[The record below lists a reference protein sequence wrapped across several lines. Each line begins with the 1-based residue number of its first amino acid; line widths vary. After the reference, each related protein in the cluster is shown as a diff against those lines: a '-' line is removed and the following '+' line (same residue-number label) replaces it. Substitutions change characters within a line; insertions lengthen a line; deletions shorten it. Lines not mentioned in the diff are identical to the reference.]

1 MTSCHSSKGRQQR
14 CGFMPEHTTIGSL
27 FFCIN
32 FLFHSFSEII
42 MKSVL
47 YNEFIKSMRSDFMEK
62 NIEIKNLCK
71 VYGNIT
77 ILDDINY
84 VAKEWRETAF
94 LVPNGAGKSST
105 LRILIGLDQATS
117 GSATI
122 SGINYKD
129 IRNPLFVVGATFD
142 GLGSPSDRTVY
153 QHLRIVAASN
163 GIKKSR
169 IDEVLAVTDIT
180 HKKNESIGHLSLGET
195 QRVSL
200 ATALLG
206 NPQFLIL
213 DEPTNGLDPSG
224 IRWLRNFLKEQS
236 EKGKTILLS
245 SHILSEVEAVTDD
258 VVFIHKGKIIANGEL
273 KKIMKDAASLEE
285 VFFNLIQE
293 GGKED
298 EVIL

>member
-1 MTSCHSSKGRQQR
+1 
-14 CGFMPEHTTIGSL
+14 
-27 FFCIN
+27 
-32 FLFHSFSEII
+32 
-42 MKSVL
+42 
-47 YNEFIKSMRSDFMEK
+47 MEK

-77 ILDDINY
+77 ILDDINF
-84 VAKEWRETAF
+84 VAKGGRVTA
-94 LVPNGAGKSST
+94 LLGPNGAGKSST
-105 LRILIGLDQATS
+105 LRILLGLDQATS

-122 SGINYKD
+122 AGISYKN
-129 IRNPLFVVGATFD
+129 ILNPLFVVGATFD

-153 QHLRIVAASN
+153 QLLRIVAASN

-169 IDEVLAVTDIT
+169 IDEVLAVTDIA

-236 EKGKTILLS
+236 VKGKTILLS

-273 KKIMKDAASLEE
+273 KKIMKDTVNLEE

-293 GGKED
+293 GGKKDED
-298 EVIL
+298 IL

>member
-1 MTSCHSSKGRQQR
+1 
-14 CGFMPEHTTIGSL
+14 
-27 FFCIN
+27 
-32 FLFHSFSEII
+32 
-42 MKSVL
+42 
-47 YNEFIKSMRSDFMEK
+47 MEN

-71 VYGNIT
+71 GYGNTT
-77 ILDDINY
+77 ILDDISF
-84 VAKEWRETAF
+84 VAKEGRVTAF
-94 LVPNGAGKSST
+94 LGPNGAGKSST
-105 LRILIGLDQATS
+105 LRILLGLDQATS

-122 SGINYKD
+122 AGKNYKD

-153 QHLRIVAASN
+153 QHLRIVSASN

-169 IDEVLAVTDIT
+169 IDEVLAVTDIA

-258 VVFIHKGKIIANGEL
+258 VVFIHKGKIIANREL
-273 KKIMKDAASLEE
+273 KKIMKDTVNLEE

>member
-1 MTSCHSSKGRQQR
+1 
-14 CGFMPEHTTIGSL
+14 
-27 FFCIN
+27 
-32 FLFHSFSEII
+32 
-42 MKSVL
+42 
-47 YNEFIKSMRSDFMEK
+47 ME
-62 NIEIKNLCK
+62 NSIEIKNLCK
-71 VYGNIT
+71 VYGNT
-77 ILDDINY
+77 SILGDISF
-84 VAKEWRETAF
+84 VAKEGRVTAF
-94 LVPNGAGKSST
+94 LGPNGAGKSST
-105 LRILIGLDQATS
+105 LRILLGLDQATS

-122 SGINYKD
+122 AGKNYKD
-129 IRNPLFVVGATFD
+129 IRQPLFVVGATFD

-163 GIKKSR
+163 GIEKSR
-169 IDEVLAVTDIT
+169 IHEVLAITDIA

-273 KKIMKDAASLEE
+273 KNIMKNAATLEE

>member
-1 MTSCHSSKGRQQR
+1 
-14 CGFMPEHTTIGSL
+14 
-27 FFCIN
+27 
-32 FLFHSFSEII
+32 
-42 MKSVL
+42 
-47 YNEFIKSMRSDFMEK
+47 ME
-62 NIEIKNLCK
+62 NSIEIKNLCK
-71 VYGNIT
+71 GYGHTT
-77 ILDDINY
+77 ILDDISF
-84 VAKEWRETAF
+84 VAKEGRVTAF
-94 LVPNGAGKSST
+94 LGPNGAGKSST
-105 LRILIGLDQATS
+105 LRILLGLDQATS

-122 SGINYKD
+122 AGKNYKD

-163 GIKKSR
+163 GIEKSR
-169 IDEVLAVTDIT
+169 ISEVLAITDIA

-224 IRWLRNFLKEQS
+224 IRWLRNFIKEQS
-236 EKGKTILLS
+236 EAGKTILLS

-258 VVFIHKGKIIANGEL
+258 VVFIHKGKNIANGEL
-273 KKIMKDAASLEE
+273 KNIMKNAATLEE

>member
-1 MTSCHSSKGRQQR
+1 
-14 CGFMPEHTTIGSL
+14 
-27 FFCIN
+27 
-32 FLFHSFSEII
+32 
-42 MKSVL
+42 
-47 YNEFIKSMRSDFMEK
+47 ME
-62 NIEIKNLCK
+62 NSIEIKNLCK
-71 VYGNIT
+71 GYGHTT
-77 ILDDINY
+77 ILDDISF
-84 VAKEWRETAF
+84 VAKEGRVTAF
-94 LVPNGAGKSST
+94 LGPNGAGKSST
-105 LRILIGLDQATS
+105 LRILLGLDQATS

-122 SGINYKD
+122 AGKNYKD

-163 GIKKSR
+163 GIEKSR
-169 IDEVLAVTDIT
+169 ISEVLAITDIA

-224 IRWLRNFLKEQS
+224 IRWLRKFIKEQS
-236 EKGKTILLS
+236 EAGKTILLS

-273 KKIMKDAASLEE
+273 KNIMKNAPTLEE

>member
-1 MTSCHSSKGRQQR
+1 MELKKV
-14 CGFMPEHTTIGSL
+14 EL
-27 FFCIN
+27 
-32 FLFHSFSEII
+32 
-42 MKSVL
+42 MK
-47 YNEFIKSMRSDFMEK
+47 Y
-62 NIEIKNLCK
+62 
-71 VYGNIT
+71 
-77 ILDDINY
+77 
-84 VAKEWRETAF
+84 
-94 LVPNGAGKSST
+94 
-105 LRILIGLDQATS
+105 
-117 GSATI
+117 
-122 SGINYKD
+122 
-129 IRNPLFVVGATFD
+129 
-142 GLGSPSDRTVY
+142 
-153 QHLRIVAASN
+153 
-163 GIKKSR
+163 
-169 IDEVLAVTDIT
+169 
-180 HKKNESIGHLSLGET
+180 LSLGET

-273 KKIMKDAASLEE
+273 KKIMKDTVSLEE

-293 GGKED
+293 GGKKD

>member
-1 MTSCHSSKGRQQR
+1 
-14 CGFMPEHTTIGSL
+14 
-27 FFCIN
+27 
-32 FLFHSFSEII
+32 
-42 MKSVL
+42 
-47 YNEFIKSMRSDFMEK
+47 MEK

-71 VYGNIT
+71 VHGKIT
-77 ILDDINY
+77 ILDDINF
-84 VAKEWRETAF
+84 VANEGRVTAF
-94 LVPNGAGKSST
+94 LGPNGAGKSST
-105 LRILIGLDQATS
+105 LRILLGLDKATS
-117 GSATI
+117 GSAI
-122 SGINYKD
+122 IAGINYKD
-129 IRNPLFVVGATFD
+129 IRNPLFIVGATFD

-169 IDEVLAVTDIT
+169 IDEVLAIT
-180 HKKNESIGHLSLGET
+180 AIAHKKNESIGHLSLGET

>member
-1 MTSCHSSKGRQQR
+1 
-14 CGFMPEHTTIGSL
+14 
-27 FFCIN
+27 
-32 FLFHSFSEII
+32 
-42 MKSVL
+42 
-47 YNEFIKSMRSDFMEK
+47 ME
-62 NIEIKNLCK
+62 NSIEIKNLCK
-71 VYGNIT
+71 VYGNT
-77 ILDDINY
+77 SILDDISF
-84 VAKEWRETAF
+84 VAKEGRVTAF
-94 LVPNGAGKSST
+94 LGPNGAGKSST
-105 LRILIGLDQATS
+105 LRILLGLDQATS

-122 SGINYKD
+122 AGKNYKD
-129 IRNPLFVVGATFD
+129 IRQPLFVVGATFD

-163 GIKKSR
+163 GIEKSR
-169 IDEVLAVTDIT
+169 IHEVLAITDIA

-273 KKIMKDAASLEE
+273 KNIMKNAATLEE

>member
-1 MTSCHSSKGRQQR
+1 
-14 CGFMPEHTTIGSL
+14 
-27 FFCIN
+27 
-32 FLFHSFSEII
+32 
-42 MKSVL
+42 
-47 YNEFIKSMRSDFMEK
+47 ME
-62 NIEIKNLCK
+62 NSIEIKNLCK
-71 VYGNIT
+71 ICGNTT
-77 ILDDINY
+77 ILDDINF
-84 VAKEWRETAF
+84 VAKGGRVTAF
-94 LVPNGAGKSST
+94 LGPNGAGKSST
-105 LRILIGLDQATS
+105 LRILLGLDQATS

-122 SGINYKD
+122 AGENYKD
-129 IRNPLFVVGATFD
+129 IRQPLFVVGATFD

-163 GIKKSR
+163 GIEKSR
-169 IDEVLAVTDIT
+169 ISEVLAITDIA

-213 DEPTNGLDPSG
+213 DEPANGLDPSG

-236 EKGKTILLS
+236 KKGKTILLS

-273 KKIMKDAASLEE
+273 KNIMKNATTLEE

>member
-1 MTSCHSSKGRQQR
+1 
-14 CGFMPEHTTIGSL
+14 
-27 FFCIN
+27 
-32 FLFHSFSEII
+32 
-42 MKSVL
+42 
-47 YNEFIKSMRSDFMEK
+47 MEN

-71 VYGNIT
+71 VYGNTT
-77 ILDDINY
+77 ILDDICF
-84 VAKEWRETAF
+84 VAKEGRVTAF
-94 LVPNGAGKSST
+94 LGPNGAGKSST
-105 LRILIGLDQATS
+105 LRILLGLDQATS
-117 GSATI
+117 GIATI
-122 SGINYKD
+122 AGKKYKE

-142 GLGSPSDRTVY
+142 ALGSPSDRTVY

-163 GIKKSR
+163 GIEKSR
-169 IDEVLAVTDIT
+169 ISEVIAMTDIA

-273 KKIMKDAASLEE
+273 KNIMKNAATLEE

>member
-1 MTSCHSSKGRQQR
+1 
-14 CGFMPEHTTIGSL
+14 
-27 FFCIN
+27 
-32 FLFHSFSEII
+32 
-42 MKSVL
+42 
-47 YNEFIKSMRSDFMEK
+47 MEK

-71 VYGNIT
+71 VHGKIT
-77 ILDDINY
+77 ILDDINF
-84 VAKEWRETAF
+84 VANEGRVTAF
-94 LVPNGAGKSST
+94 LGPNGAGKSST
-105 LRILIGLDQATS
+105 LRILLGLDQATS

-122 SGINYKD
+122 AGIKYKD

-169 IDEVLAVTDIT
+169 IDEVLAVTDIA

-224 IRWLRNFLKEQS
+224 IRWLRIFIKEQS
-236 EKGKTILLS
+236 EAGKTILLS

-273 KKIMKDAASLEE
+273 KNIMKNSATLEE

>member
-1 MTSCHSSKGRQQR
+1 
-14 CGFMPEHTTIGSL
+14 
-27 FFCIN
+27 
-32 FLFHSFSEII
+32 
-42 MKSVL
+42 
-47 YNEFIKSMRSDFMEK
+47 ME
-62 NIEIKNLCK
+62 NSIEIKNLCK
-71 VYGNIT
+71 GYGHTT
-77 ILDDINY
+77 ILDDISF
-84 VAKEWRETAF
+84 VAKEGRVTAF
-94 LVPNGAGKSST
+94 LGPNGAGKSST
-105 LRILIGLDQATS
+105 LRILLGLDQATS

-122 SGINYKD
+122 AGKNYKD
-129 IRNPLFVVGATFD
+129 IRNPLFVVGVTFD

-163 GIKKSR
+163 GIEKSR
-169 IDEVLAVTDIT
+169 ISEVLAITDIA

-224 IRWLRNFLKEQS
+224 IRWLRNFIKEQS
-236 EKGKTILLS
+236 EAGKTILLS

-273 KKIMKDAASLEE
+273 KNIMKNAATLEE

>member
-1 MTSCHSSKGRQQR
+1 
-14 CGFMPEHTTIGSL
+14 
-27 FFCIN
+27 
-32 FLFHSFSEII
+32 
-42 MKSVL
+42 
-47 YNEFIKSMRSDFMEK
+47 MEK

-77 ILDDINY
+77 ILDDINF
-84 VAKEWRETAF
+84 VAKGGRVTA
-94 LVPNGAGKSST
+94 LLGPNGAGKSST
-105 LRILIGLDQATS
+105 LRILLGLDQATS

-122 SGINYKD
+122 AGISYKN
-129 IRNPLFVVGATFD
+129 ILNPLFVVGATFD
-142 GLGSPSDRTVY
+142 GLGSSSDRTVY
-153 QHLRIVAASN
+153 QLLRIVAASN

-169 IDEVLAVTDIT
+169 IDEVLAVTDIA

-236 EKGKTILLS
+236 VKGKTILLS

-273 KKIMKDAASLEE
+273 KKIMKDTVNLEE

-293 GGKED
+293 GGKKDED
-298 EVIL
+298 IL

>member
-1 MTSCHSSKGRQQR
+1 
-14 CGFMPEHTTIGSL
+14 
-27 FFCIN
+27 
-32 FLFHSFSEII
+32 
-42 MKSVL
+42 
-47 YNEFIKSMRSDFMEK
+47 ME
-62 NIEIKNLCK
+62 NSIEIKNLCIG
-71 VYGNIT
+71 YGHTT
-77 ILDDINY
+77 ILDDISF
-84 VAKEWRETAF
+84 VAKEGRVTAF
-94 LVPNGAGKSST
+94 LGPNGAGKSST
-105 LRILIGLDQATS
+105 LRILLGLDQATS

-122 SGINYKD
+122 AGKNYKD

-163 GIKKSR
+163 GIEKSR
-169 IDEVLAVTDIT
+169 ISEVLAIMDIA

-224 IRWLRNFLKEQS
+224 IRWLRNFIKEQS
-236 EKGKTILLS
+236 EAGKTILLS

-273 KKIMKDAASLEE
+273 KNIMKNAATLEE

>member
-1 MTSCHSSKGRQQR
+1 
-14 CGFMPEHTTIGSL
+14 
-27 FFCIN
+27 
-32 FLFHSFSEII
+32 
-42 MKSVL
+42 
-47 YNEFIKSMRSDFMEK
+47 ME
-62 NIEIKNLCK
+62 NSIEIKNLCK
-71 VYGNIT
+71 VYGNTT
-77 ILDDINY
+77 ILDDIIF
-84 VAKEWRETAF
+84 VAKEGRVTAF
-94 LVPNGAGKSST
+94 LGPNGAGKSST
-105 LRILIGLDQATS
+105 LRILLGLDQATS

-122 SGINYKD
+122 AGKNYKD
-129 IRNPLFVVGATFD
+129 IRQPLFVVGATFD

-163 GIKKSR
+163 GIEKSR
-169 IDEVLAVTDIT
+169 INEVLAITDIA

-273 KKIMKDAASLEE
+273 KKIMKDTVNLEE

>member
-1 MTSCHSSKGRQQR
+1 
-14 CGFMPEHTTIGSL
+14 
-27 FFCIN
+27 
-32 FLFHSFSEII
+32 
-42 MKSVL
+42 
-47 YNEFIKSMRSDFMEK
+47 MEK

-77 ILDDINY
+77 ILDDINF
-84 VAKEWRETAF
+84 VAKEGIVTAF
-94 LVPNGAGKSST
+94 LGPNGAGKSST
-105 LRILIGLDQATS
+105 LRILLGLDQATS

-169 IDEVLAVTDIT
+169 IDEVLAVTDIA

-273 KKIMKDAASLEE
+273 KKIMKDTVNLEE

>member
-1 MTSCHSSKGRQQR
+1 
-14 CGFMPEHTTIGSL
+14 
-27 FFCIN
+27 
-32 FLFHSFSEII
+32 
-42 MKSVL
+42 
-47 YNEFIKSMRSDFMEK
+47 ME
-62 NIEIKNLCK
+62 NSIEIKNLCK
-71 VYGNIT
+71 GYGHTT
-77 ILDDINY
+77 ILDDISF
-84 VAKEWRETAF
+84 VAKEGRVTAF
-94 LVPNGAGKSST
+94 LGPNGAGKSST
-105 LRILIGLDQATS
+105 LRILLGLDQATS

-122 SGINYKD
+122 AGKNYKD

-163 GIKKSR
+163 GIEKSR
-169 IDEVLAVTDIT
+169 ISEVLAITDIA

-224 IRWLRNFLKEQS
+224 IRWLRNFIKEQS
-236 EKGKTILLS
+236 EAGKTILLS

-273 KKIMKDAASLEE
+273 KKIMKDTVNLEE

>member
-1 MTSCHSSKGRQQR
+1 
-14 CGFMPEHTTIGSL
+14 
-27 FFCIN
+27 
-32 FLFHSFSEII
+32 
-42 MKSVL
+42 
-47 YNEFIKSMRSDFMEK
+47 MEN

-71 VYGNIT
+71 GYGHTT
-77 ILDDINY
+77 ILDDISF
-84 VAKEWRETAF
+84 VAKEGRVTAF
-94 LVPNGAGKSST
+94 LGPNGAGKSST
-105 LRILIGLDQATS
+105 LRILLGLDQATS

-122 SGINYKD
+122 AGKNYKG

-163 GIKKSR
+163 GIEKSK
-169 IDEVLAVTDIT
+169 ISEVLAITDIA

-224 IRWLRNFLKEQS
+224 IRWLRKFIKEQS
-236 EKGKTILLS
+236 EAGKTILLS

-273 KKIMKDAASLEE
+273 KNIMKNAPTLEE

>member
-1 MTSCHSSKGRQQR
+1 
-14 CGFMPEHTTIGSL
+14 
-27 FFCIN
+27 
-32 FLFHSFSEII
+32 
-42 MKSVL
+42 
-47 YNEFIKSMRSDFMEK
+47 ME
-62 NIEIKNLCK
+62 NSIEIKNLCK
-71 VYGNIT
+71 GYGHTT
-77 ILDDINY
+77 ILDDISF
-84 VAKEWRETAF
+84 VAKEGRVTAF
-94 LVPNGAGKSST
+94 LGPNGAGKSST
-105 LRILIGLDQATS
+105 LRILLGLDQATS

-122 SGINYKD
+122 AGKNYKD

-163 GIKKSR
+163 GIEKSR
-169 IDEVLAVTDIT
+169 ISEVLAITDIA

-273 KKIMKDAASLEE
+273 KKIMKDTVNLEE

>member
-1 MTSCHSSKGRQQR
+1 
-14 CGFMPEHTTIGSL
+14 
-27 FFCIN
+27 
-32 FLFHSFSEII
+32 
-42 MKSVL
+42 
-47 YNEFIKSMRSDFMEK
+47 ME
-62 NIEIKNLCK
+62 NSIEIKNLCK
-71 VYGNIT
+71 ICGNTT
-77 ILDDINY
+77 ILDDINF
-84 VAKEWRETAF
+84 VAKGGRVTAF
-94 LVPNGAGKSST
+94 LGPNGAGKSST
-105 LRILIGLDQATS
+105 LRILLGLDQATS

-122 SGINYKD
+122 AGENYKD
-129 IRNPLFVVGATFD
+129 IRQPLFVVGATFD

-163 GIKKSR
+163 GIEKSR
-169 IDEVLAVTDIT
+169 ISEVLAITDIA

-213 DEPTNGLDPSG
+213 DELANGLDPSG

-236 EKGKTILLS
+236 KKGKTILLS

-273 KKIMKDAASLEE
+273 KNIMKNATTLEE

>member
-1 MTSCHSSKGRQQR
+1 
-14 CGFMPEHTTIGSL
+14 
-27 FFCIN
+27 
-32 FLFHSFSEII
+32 
-42 MKSVL
+42 
-47 YNEFIKSMRSDFMEK
+47 ME
-62 NIEIKNLCK
+62 NSIEIKNLCK
-71 VYGNIT
+71 GYGHTT
-77 ILDDINY
+77 ILDDISF
-84 VAKEWRETAF
+84 VAKEGRVTAF
-94 LVPNGAGKSST
+94 LGPNGAGKSST
-105 LRILIGLDQATS
+105 LRILLGLDQATF

-122 SGINYKD
+122 AGKNYKD

-163 GIKKSR
+163 GIEKSR
-169 IDEVLAVTDIT
+169 ISEVLAITDIA

-200 ATALLG
+200 ATALRG

-224 IRWLRNFLKEQS
+224 IRWLRNFIKEQS
-236 EKGKTILLS
+236 EAGKTILLS

-258 VVFIHKGKIIANGEL
+258 VVFIHKGKNIANGEL
-273 KKIMKDAASLEE
+273 KNIMKNAATLEE

>member
-1 MTSCHSSKGRQQR
+1 
-14 CGFMPEHTTIGSL
+14 
-27 FFCIN
+27 
-32 FLFHSFSEII
+32 
-42 MKSVL
+42 
-47 YNEFIKSMRSDFMEK
+47 ME
-62 NIEIKNLCK
+62 NSIEIKNLCK
-71 VYGNIT
+71 GYGHTT
-77 ILDDINY
+77 ILDDISF
-84 VAKEWRETAF
+84 VAKEGRVTAF
-94 LVPNGAGKSST
+94 LGPNGAGKSST
-105 LRILIGLDQATS
+105 LRILLGLDQATS

-122 SGINYKD
+122 AGKNYKD

-163 GIKKSR
+163 GIEKSR
-169 IDEVLAVTDIT
+169 ISEVLAITDIA

-273 KKIMKDAASLEE
+273 KKIMKDTVSLEE

>member
-1 MTSCHSSKGRQQR
+1 
-14 CGFMPEHTTIGSL
+14 
-27 FFCIN
+27 
-32 FLFHSFSEII
+32 
-42 MKSVL
+42 
-47 YNEFIKSMRSDFMEK
+47 ME
-62 NIEIKNLCK
+62 NSIEIKNLCK
-71 VYGNIT
+71 GYGHTT
-77 ILDDINY
+77 ILDDISF
-84 VAKEWRETAF
+84 VAKEGRVTAF
-94 LVPNGAGKSST
+94 LGPNGAGKSST
-105 LRILIGLDQATS
+105 LRILLGLDQAPS

-122 SGINYKD
+122 AGKNYKD

-163 GIKKSR
+163 GIEKSR
-169 IDEVLAVTDIT
+169 ISEVLAITDIA

-224 IRWLRNFLKEQS
+224 IRWLRNFIKEQS
-236 EKGKTILLS
+236 EAGKTILLS

-258 VVFIHKGKIIANGEL
+258 VVFIHKGKNIANGEL
-273 KKIMKDAASLEE
+273 KNIMKNAATLEE

-298 EVIL
+298 EVML

>member
-1 MTSCHSSKGRQQR
+1 
-14 CGFMPEHTTIGSL
+14 
-27 FFCIN
+27 
-32 FLFHSFSEII
+32 
-42 MKSVL
+42 
-47 YNEFIKSMRSDFMEK
+47 MEK

-77 ILDDINY
+77 ILDDINF
-84 VAKEWRETAF
+84 VAKGGRVTA
-94 LVPNGAGKSST
+94 LLGPNGAGKSST
-105 LRILIGLDQATS
+105 LRILLGLDQATS

-122 SGINYKD
+122 AGISYKN
-129 IRNPLFVVGATFD
+129 ILNPLFVVGATFD

-169 IDEVLAVTDIT
+169 IDEVLAVTDIA

-273 KKIMKDAASLEE
+273 KKIMKDTVNLEE

-293 GGKED
+293 GGKKDED
-298 EVIL
+298 IL

>member
-1 MTSCHSSKGRQQR
+1 
-14 CGFMPEHTTIGSL
+14 
-27 FFCIN
+27 
-32 FLFHSFSEII
+32 
-42 MKSVL
+42 
-47 YNEFIKSMRSDFMEK
+47 MEK

-77 ILDDINY
+77 ILDDINF
-84 VAKEWRETAF
+84 VAKEGRVTAF
-94 LVPNGAGKSST
+94 LGLNGAGKSST
-105 LRILIGLDQATS
+105 LRILLGLDQATS

-169 IDEVLAVTDIT
+169 IDEVLAVTDIA

-273 KKIMKDAASLEE
+273 KKIMKDTVNLEE

>member
-1 MTSCHSSKGRQQR
+1 
-14 CGFMPEHTTIGSL
+14 
-27 FFCIN
+27 
-32 FLFHSFSEII
+32 
-42 MKSVL
+42 
-47 YNEFIKSMRSDFMEK
+47 ME
-62 NIEIKNLCK
+62 NSIEIKNLCK
-71 VYGNIT
+71 VCGNTI
-77 ILDDINY
+77 ILDDINF
-84 VAKEWRETAF
+84 VAKEGRVTAF
-94 LVPNGAGKSST
+94 LGPNGAGKSST
-105 LRILIGLDQATS
+105 LRILLGLDQATS
-117 GSATI
+117 GSGTI
-122 SGINYKD
+122 AGKNYKD
-129 IRNPLFVVGATFD
+129 IRQPLFVVGATFD

-153 QHLRIVAASN
+153 QHLKIVATSN
-163 GIKKSR
+163 GIEKNR
-169 IDEVLAVTDIT
+169 INEVLTITDIA

-273 KKIMKDAASLEE
+273 QNIMKNAATLEE

-298 EVIL
+298 EIIL

>member
-1 MTSCHSSKGRQQR
+1 
-14 CGFMPEHTTIGSL
+14 
-27 FFCIN
+27 
-32 FLFHSFSEII
+32 
-42 MKSVL
+42 
-47 YNEFIKSMRSDFMEK
+47 MEK

-77 ILDDINY
+77 ILDDINF
-84 VAKEWRETAF
+84 VAKEGRVTAF
-94 LVPNGAGKSST
+94 LGPNGAGKSST
-105 LRILIGLDQATS
+105 LRILLGLDQATS
-117 GSATI
+117 GSTTI
-122 SGINYKD
+122 AGINYKD

-169 IDEVLAVTDIT
+169 IDEVLVVTDIV

-273 KKIMKDAASLEE
+273 KKIMKDTVNLEE

-298 EVIL
+298 AVIL

>member
-1 MTSCHSSKGRQQR
+1 
-14 CGFMPEHTTIGSL
+14 
-27 FFCIN
+27 
-32 FLFHSFSEII
+32 
-42 MKSVL
+42 
-47 YNEFIKSMRSDFMEK
+47 MEK

-71 VYGNIT
+71 GYGHTT
-77 ILDDINY
+77 ILDDISF
-84 VAKEWRETAF
+84 VAKEGRVTAF
-94 LVPNGAGKSST
+94 LGPNGAGKSST
-105 LRILIGLDQATS
+105 LRILLGLDQATS

-122 SGINYKD
+122 AGKNYKD

-163 GIKKSR
+163 GIEKSR
-169 IDEVLAVTDIT
+169 IHEVLAITDIA

-236 EKGKTILLS
+236 EEGKTILLS

-258 VVFIHKGKIIANGEL
+258 VVFIHKGKIIASGEL
-273 KKIMKDAASLEE
+273 KNIMKNAATLEE

-293 GGKED
+293 GGNED

>member
-1 MTSCHSSKGRQQR
+1 
-14 CGFMPEHTTIGSL
+14 
-27 FFCIN
+27 
-32 FLFHSFSEII
+32 
-42 MKSVL
+42 
-47 YNEFIKSMRSDFMEK
+47 MEK

-77 ILDDINY
+77 ILDDINF
-84 VAKEWRETAF
+84 VAKGGRVTA
-94 LVPNGAGKSST
+94 LLGPNGAGKSST
-105 LRILIGLDQATS
+105 LRILLGLDQATS

-122 SGINYKD
+122 AGISYKN
-129 IRNPLFVVGATFD
+129 ILNPLFVVGATFD

-153 QHLRIVAASN
+153 QLLRIVAASN

-169 IDEVLAVTDIT
+169 IDEVLAVTDIA

-236 EKGKTILLS
+236 VKGKTILLS

-273 KKIMKDAASLEE
+273 KKIMKDTVNLEE

>member
-1 MTSCHSSKGRQQR
+1 
-14 CGFMPEHTTIGSL
+14 
-27 FFCIN
+27 
-32 FLFHSFSEII
+32 
-42 MKSVL
+42 
-47 YNEFIKSMRSDFMEK
+47 ME
-62 NIEIKNLCK
+62 NSIEIKNLCK
-71 VYGNIT
+71 EYGNT
-77 ILDDINY
+77 SILDDISF
-84 VAKEWRETAF
+84 VAKEGRVTAF
-94 LVPNGAGKSST
+94 LGPNGAGKSST
-105 LRILIGLDQATS
+105 LRILLGLDQATS

-122 SGINYKD
+122 AGKNYKG

-163 GIKKSR
+163 GIEKSK
-169 IDEVLAVTDIT
+169 ISEVLAITDIA

-224 IRWLRNFLKEQS
+224 IRWLRKFIKEQS
-236 EKGKTILLS
+236 EAGKTILLS

-273 KKIMKDAASLEE
+273 KNIMKNAPTLEE

>member
-1 MTSCHSSKGRQQR
+1 
-14 CGFMPEHTTIGSL
+14 
-27 FFCIN
+27 
-32 FLFHSFSEII
+32 
-42 MKSVL
+42 
-47 YNEFIKSMRSDFMEK
+47 ME
-62 NIEIKNLCK
+62 NSIEIKNLCK
-71 VYGNIT
+71 GYGHTT
-77 ILDDINY
+77 ILDDISF
-84 VAKEWRETAF
+84 VAKEGRVTAF
-94 LVPNGAGKSST
+94 LGPNGAGKSST
-105 LRILIGLDQATS
+105 LRILLGLDQATS

-122 SGINYKD
+122 AGKNYKG

-142 GLGSPSDRTVY
+142 GLGSPSDRKVY

-163 GIKKSR
+163 GIEKSR
-169 IDEVLAVTDIT
+169 ISEVLAITDIA

-224 IRWLRNFLKEQS
+224 IRWLRNFLKEES

-273 KKIMKDAASLEE
+273 KNIMKNAATLEE

>member
-1 MTSCHSSKGRQQR
+1 
-14 CGFMPEHTTIGSL
+14 
-27 FFCIN
+27 
-32 FLFHSFSEII
+32 
-42 MKSVL
+42 
-47 YNEFIKSMRSDFMEK
+47 MEN

-71 VYGNIT
+71 VYGNTT
-77 ILDDINY
+77 ILDDINF
-84 VAKEWRETAF
+84 VVKEGRVTAF
-94 LVPNGAGKSST
+94 LGPNGAGKSST
-105 LRILIGLDQATS
+105 LRILLGLDQATS

-122 SGINYKD
+122 AKKNYKD
-129 IRNPLFVVGATFD
+129 IRQPLFVVGATFD

-163 GIKKSR
+163 GIEKNR
-169 IDEVLAVTDIT
+169 INEVLTITDIA

-236 EKGKTILLS
+236 EAGKTILLS

-273 KKIMKDAASLEE
+273 KNIMKNAATLEE